1 MFTLILF
8 WVNVGKNDY
17 VSLTHF
23 SQRSFVISKAGLGI
37 VTYSMQVREIVHN
50 PFGIGFNL

>member
-50 PFGIGFNL
+50 PFGIRFNL